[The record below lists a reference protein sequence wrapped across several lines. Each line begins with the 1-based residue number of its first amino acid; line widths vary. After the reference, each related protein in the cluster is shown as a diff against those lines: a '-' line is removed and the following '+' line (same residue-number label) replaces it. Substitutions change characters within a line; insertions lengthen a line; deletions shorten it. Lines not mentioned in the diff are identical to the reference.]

1 MAVFTKT
8 FEYSAIKAMCLSKLT
23 ALLILIGTKKTSR
36 TDEGSAF
43 KKITGTVAYTNWQER

>member
-8 FEYSAIKAMCLSKLT
+8 FEDSAIKVMYLPKLSLMI
-23 ALLILIGTKKTSR
+23 ILARRTSR

-43 KKITGTVAYTNWQER
+43 KKITGTVAYSNWEER